1 MKILFVSNTVK
12 TYSLGY
18 KNDFYPL
25 LELGH
30 EIVWAA
36 NFKDFIGDK
45 NEVPAEMKQ
54 IDIQSYPF
62 HRSNLRALK
71 TLKAILKEDKYDAVI
86 CTTPIGGALARMA
99 AKKMKVPKVI
109 YSAHGLLFFKGAPLI
124 NRTVYKWQELLMS
137 HWTDAIV
144 TITDED
150 FESAKKFKLRGKNNK
165 NVFLVHGAGVDTKI
179 SLSSTKEEK
188 RAELGL
194 APDDFAICSAGFLNK
209 NKNNLVV
216 VKAIGAIG
224 DPHIKYLICGEGDE
238 KANLEKV
245 ASELGISDQIV
256 FLGFRT
262 DMQDVMNACD
272 AFAMPSFREGVPRA
286 LLEAMNLG
294 LPCIGSDTRGIR
306 ELIGAE
312 NDKCLCKPDD
322 HLAYAE
328 AIKTVKDDEE
338 YVASLIERNKKEV
351 LKYTSD
357 KVREELLEIYKQ
369 IL

>member
-25 LELGH
+25 IELGH
-30 EIVWAA
+30 SLIWAA
-36 NFKDFIGDK
+36 NFKEFIGNKDD
-45 NEVPAEMKQ
+45 VPATMKQ

-62 HRSNLRALK
+62 HKSNWRALK
-71 TLKAILKEDKYDAVI
+71 ALVAIMKEEQPDAVI
-86 CTTPIGGALARMA
+86 CTTPIGGALARLA
-99 AKKMKVPKVI
+99 AKKAHVKKVI

-124 NRTVYKWQELLMS
+124 NRTVYKWQELWMA

-150 FESAKKFKLRGKNNK
+150 FESAKKFKLKGKNNK
-165 NVFLVHGAGVDTKI
+165 NVFLVHGAGVDTEI
-179 SLSSTKEEK
+179 SLSSEREEK
-188 RAELGL
+188 RKELGL

-209 NKNNLVV
+209 NKNNAVV
-216 VKAIGAIG
+216 VEAIGELK
-224 DPHIKYLICGEGDE
+224 DSKIKYLICGEGDE
-238 KANLEKV
+238 KDSLEKR
-245 ASELGISDQIV
+245 AQELGISEQII

-262 DMQDVMNACD
+262 DMQDVMNASD

-306 ELIGAE
+306 ELIGEENAE
-312 NDKCLCKPDD
+312 CLCKPDD
-322 HLAYAE
+322 SHAYAN
-328 AIKTVKDDEE
+328 AIKSVKEDKALVERL
-338 YVASLIERNKKEV
+338 VARNKKEV
-351 LKYTSD
+351 LKYTSER
-357 KVREELLEIYKQ
+357 VREELLEIYKQ